1 MHSLRDLFD
10 KAGGMEEAAKACGVS
25 VRALYKWSSRNS
37 LPRTEY
43 TGETQY
49 ADALAGLCEEITAD
63 EIRATFSPSST
74 AAA

>member
-10 KAGGMEEAAKACGVS
+10 RVGGMEAAAEACGVS
-25 VRALYKWSSRNS
+25 VRALYKWSRRDS

-49 ADALAGLCEEITAD
+49 AEALSALCSGVTAD
-63 EIRATFSPSST
+63 EIRKAFLPKNV
-74 AAA
+74 AA